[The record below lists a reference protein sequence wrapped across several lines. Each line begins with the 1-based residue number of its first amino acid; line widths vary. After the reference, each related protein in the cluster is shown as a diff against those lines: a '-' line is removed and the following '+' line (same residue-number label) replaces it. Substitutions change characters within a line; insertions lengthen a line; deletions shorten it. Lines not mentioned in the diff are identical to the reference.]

1 MKPLIAAVLIAALL
15 AVIAAEAYRWL
26 LAGSHLALLAV
37 VFVACLASALATMR
51 LTDGRPRARSR
62 ARRPA
67 RPRGGQRRET
77 ARREGGPRESGRREG
92 GRHESGRRESG
103 PREGGTVKWFSRS
116 KGFGFIIREDGD
128 EIFVHH
134 RSVRSGPDRRGNLRD
149 GQRVTFVAVERSKG
163 WQAEDVAPADD

>member
-26 LAGSHLALLAV
+26 LAGNHLALLAV

-51 LTDGRPRARSR
+51 LADGRPRGRSR

-67 RPRGGQRRET
+67 RGQRRET
-77 ARREGGPRESGRREG
+77 ARREG